1 MKTEKHTK
9 IWRLNNMLLNNEWV
23 NDEIK
28 EETKRYFEE
37 NEKQDTTTPKE
48 RDRTIL
54 RENCSERKHFS
65 ERKIT
70 A

>member
-1 MKTEKHTK
+1 
-9 IWRLNNMLLNNEWV
+9 MLLNNEWV